1 MPKHKNMDF
10 FFNPE
15 GIAIIGA
22 SDDPARGGF
31 SILKNALEGYSGKI
45 YPVNPK
51 YGSIQN
57 IECYPDI
64 ESIPEDFDLAIYFI
78 PAQFLP
84 YTIRACARKNVKGI
98 IIESAG
104 FAEVGQEGKRLQ
116 EECIRIASEAG
127 IRLWGPN
134 CMGLIDG
141 HTKTVFSFLRNNNLW
156 DLLKS
161 GNVSLIVQ
169 SGMLSA
175 GFLMMILDRGG
186 MGIAKMCS
194 IGNKCDIHEGEL
206 LEYLIKDP
214 QTDVIG
220 LYVESIVD
228 APYFMDLCRST
239 NKPIVI
245 LKGGQS
251 PAGAKAAQSHTA
263 SMAGNY
269 TLTSHAFRQ
278 AGVVEVFDVN
288 ELADLLRGFSQ
299 IHSYRRAGGTAIV
312 TFSGAGGIITSDL
325 LYNHGLP
332 LAELAPETFTAL
344 QEVFPEW
351 MPPSHPVDIWPA
363 IEKNGY
369 KKVYTHVINALM
381 HDDNVNS
388 LIVHLLPNLM
398 DISYL
403 QELGSL
409 KDSLSKPVTAW
420 LTGNGDR
427 LVEFRNQ
434 LEDIGI
440 PVFDEMKRGV
450 RFFQAA
456 RQHFDKK
463 GIIEPIAE
471 VSHCHSRE
479 GGNQVL

>member
-1 MPKHKNMDF
+1 MDF
-10 FFNPE
+10 FFKPD
-15 GIAIIGA
+15 GVAIIGA

-31 SILKNALEGYSGKI
+31 SILKNALGGYSGNI

-51 YGSIQN
+51 YESIQN
-57 IECYPDI
+57 TTCYPDI
-64 ESIPEDFDLAIYFI
+64 DSIPEDFDLAIYFI
-78 PAQFLP
+78 PARFLP
-84 YTIRACARKNVKGI
+84 DTIRACARKNVKGI

-104 FAEVGQEGKRLQ
+104 FAEVGEEGKKFQ
-116 EECIRIASEAG
+116 KECIDLAREKG

-141 HTKTVFSFLRNNNLW
+141 HTKNVFSFLRNKNLW
-156 DLLKS
+156 DLLKP

-194 IGNKCDIHEGEL
+194 IGNKCDIHEGEA

-228 APYFMDLCRST
+228 APRFMDLCRST

-251 PAGAKAAQSHTA
+251 PAGAKAAASHTA

-278 AGVVEVFDVN
+278 AGAIEVFDVN

-299 IHSYRRAGGTAIV
+299 IHSYRSAGGTAIV

-325 LYNHGLP
+325 LYNHSMP
-332 LAELAPETFTAL
+332 LAELSAETFTAL

-369 KKVYTHVINALM
+369 EKVYTTVINALM

-403 QELGSL
+403 KELGSL
-409 KDSLSKPVTAW
+409 KDSLEKPVTAW
-420 LTGNGDR
+420 LTGNGER
-427 LVEFRNQ
+427 LVEFRSQ

-440 PVFDEMKRGV
+440 PVFDEMSRGV
-450 RFFQAA
+450 RFLQAA
-456 RQHFDKK
+456 KQHFDKK
-463 GIIEPIAE
+463 STIEPITA
-471 VSHCHSRE
+471 VCHCHSLGLSGDLSGRS
-479 GGNQVL
+479 

>member
-1 MPKHKNMDF
+1 MDF
-10 FFNPE
+10 FFKPE

-22 SDDPARGGF
+22 SDDPGRGGF
-31 SILKNALEGYSGKI
+31 NILKNALEGYSGKI

-51 YGSIQN
+51 YRSIQN
-57 IECYPDI
+57 TTCYPDI
-64 ESIPEDFDLAIYFI
+64 KSIPENFDLVIYFI
-78 PAQFLP
+78 PARFLP
-84 YTIRACARKNVKGI
+84 DTIRACAKKNVKGI

-104 FAEVGQEGKRLQ
+104 FAEVGQDGRRLQ
-116 EECIRIASEAG
+116 EECLRLAQENN

-134 CMGLIDG
+134 CMGLMDG
-141 HTKTVFSFLRNNNLW
+141 HTNHVFSFLGDENLW
-156 DLLKS
+156 NLLKP

-175 GFLMMILDRGG
+175 GFLMMILDRSG

-251 PAGAKAAQSHTA
+251 PAGAKAAASHTA

-278 AGVVEVFDVN
+278 AGAIEAFDVN
-288 ELADLLRGFSQ
+288 ELADLLRGFSMM
-299 IHSYRRAGGTAIV
+299 HSFKNTGGTAIV

-325 LYNHGLP
+325 LYNHDLAV
-332 LAELAPETFTAL
+332 AELSAETFTTL
-344 QEVFPEW
+344 QEVFPKW

-363 IEKNGY
+363 IEQHGY
-369 KKVYTHVINALM
+369 EKVYTHVINALM

-388 LIVHLLPNLM
+388 LIVHLLPNRM

-403 QELGSL
+403 QKLGSL
-409 KDSLSKPVTAW
+409 KDSLGKPVTAW
-420 LTGNGDR
+420 LTGNGER
-427 LVEFRNQ
+427 LVEFRRQ

-440 PVFDEMKRGV
+440 PVFEEMSRGV
-450 RFFQAA
+450 RFLQAA
-456 RQHFDKK
+456 RQHFNKK
-463 GIIEPIAE
+463 SMSNSPLNLE
-471 VSHCHSRE
+471 VLPQRGTST
-479 GGNQVL
+479 L